1 MKNNTELLKNSA
13 VEIVKTGIEEI
24 ADNTLGKLSFG
35 LFTAAMTARNK
46 LIADKLIQKL
56 ENSKIELA
64 DELIQSNE
72 FLGYTSKILL
82 ALSTSTKQK
91 KFDYLMNVY
100 INGIS
105 NEYFINRS
113 DKYSEVIDIISSLS
127 EDSINVM
134 IELHKFY
141 SNEIL
146 ITDKNNNPIPYIS
159 QKLNM
164 AEADILATCYLLSG
178 KGLVLQQPLYGSGF
192 APLQSSWLED
202 IIELLEDKTQSM

>member
-159 QKLNM
+159 
-164 AEADILATCYLLSG
+164 
-178 KGLVLQQPLYGSGF
+178 
-192 APLQSSWLED
+192 
-202 IIELLEDKTQSM
+202 